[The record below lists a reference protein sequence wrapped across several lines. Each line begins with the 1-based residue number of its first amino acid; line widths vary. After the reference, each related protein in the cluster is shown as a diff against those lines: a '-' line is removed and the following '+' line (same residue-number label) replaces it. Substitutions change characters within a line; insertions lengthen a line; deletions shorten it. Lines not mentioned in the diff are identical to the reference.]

1 MIYCFDKIFE
11 KHAAPM
17 RLSVILSFMLFAS
30 LENVSAQNA
39 YVKLGQ
45 QALMNGDFK
54 AAVSQLERAC
64 LIDSTNANALWM
76 LGYSY
81 YHSEN
86 YKKSIAAYTR
96 ELVLNPTDAS
106 AYYYRARA
114 KSYLGKDNQ
123 VAAADKEK
131 YLLGAIFDLTKAI
144 AIDPNDSSNKFY
156 QTRGIA
162 YREYGIFKLT
172 TAGRYFDKYRGIN
185 SLKASINDFEKVL
198 TDNPSRVDIAALIDL
213 SKQKLDDAL
222 AKR

>member
-1 MIYCFDKIFE
+1 MK
-11 KHAAPM
+11 
-17 RLSVILSFMLFAS
+17 LSVIFSFLLIAS

-45 QALMNGDFK
+45 EALMDGDFK
-54 AAVSQLERAC
+54 AAVAQLEKAC

-86 YKKSIAAYTR
+86 YKKSVAAYTK
-96 ELVLNPTDAS
+96 ELAINPTDAS

-114 KSYLGKDNQ
+114 KGYLGKDNELS
-123 VAAADKEK
+123 VADKEK

-162 YREYGIFKLT
+162 YREYGVFKLS
-172 TAGRYFDKYRGIN
+172 APGHYFDKSRGIN
-185 SLKASINDFEKVL
+185 SLKASIADLEKVL
-198 TDNPSRVDIAALIDL
+198 ADNPTRADISSLIDM
-213 SKQKLDDAL
+213 SKEKLDEAL

>member
-1 MIYCFDKIFE
+1 
-11 KHAAPM
+11 M
-17 RLSVILSFMLFAS
+17 RLSVIVSFLVIAS

-45 QALMNGDFK
+45 QALMEGDFK

-86 YKKSIAAYTR
+86 YKKSIAAYTK
-96 ELVLNPTDAS
+96 ELTINSVDAS

-114 KSYLGKDNQ
+114 KSYLGKDVQ
-123 VAAADKEK
+123 VSVAEKEQ
-131 YLLGAIFDLTKAI
+131 YLLGAIFDLTRAI
-144 AIDPNDSSNKFY
+144 AIDPNDVNNKFY

-162 YREYGIFKLT
+162 YRDYGVFKLT
-172 TAGRYFDKYRGIN
+172 ATGHYFDKHRGIN
-185 SLKASINDFEKVL
+185 SLKASIADLEKVL
-198 TDNPSRVDIAALIDL
+198 ADNPTRTDISTLIDL
-213 SKQKLDDAL
+213 SKQKLDEAL